1 MKTVLRTCVAI
12 AVLSASVVASAA
24 EPASAVSPGETA
36 AAPQALEKDRVVY
49 ERLLKAIR
57 DDRAAL
63 SKAYARGVA
72 EARKGG
78 GQPPTARRAEILA
91 IRERIDRNGVRL
103 MLVAGRYGWHVPDMS
118 AATVVDGKAAPEVA
132 ARDQLVPPDPV
143 IAEVLSADARK
154 LAGAIRMPVI
164 SLAKKSS

>member
-12 AVLSASVVASAA
+12 AVLGTSVGVSAA
-24 EPASAVSPGETA
+24 APPVAVSPGETVTGPKA
-36 AAPQALEKDRVVY
+36 VEKDREVY
-49 ERLLKAIR
+49 ERLLRAIR

-63 SKAYARGVA
+63 SQAYARGVA

-91 IRERIDRNGVRL
+91 LRERIDRNGVRL
-103 MLVAGRYGWHVPDMS
+103 MLVAGRYGWPVPELS
-118 AATVVDGKAAPEVA
+118 AETVVKGKVAPEVA
-132 ARDQLVPPDPV
+132 PRDQLVPPDPV

-154 LAGAIRMPVI
+154 LAGAIHLPVI
-164 SLAKKSS
+164 TLAKKSS